1 MDAVQL
7 SNLCSDG
14 VSFCPIVVNE
24 GFVFGL
30 EPDFQSFNL
39 LGIFF
44 WQDGMFCCVCESVLL
59 YWRVMKVKRNI
70 QLGLYS
76 ETSSEDE

>member
-7 SNLCSDG
+7 NNLCSDG

-44 WQDGMFCCVCESVLL
+44 GRTGCSAVSV
-59 YWRVMKVKRNI
+59 KVSYFI
-70 QLGLYS
+70 
-76 ETSSEDE
+76 DEL